1 VRPLLAL
8 SLLFSGCAS
17 VSPET
22 FAKIGQGADVAS
34 TARVLRTTEAQ
45 ELNPIFT
52 VFGDEWWQVTLTAAG
67 FKTLTAAGFK
77 TLAVLAVSKMCGD
90 NPCTV
95 AWRVMGG
102 FGLGAAAWNL
112 SQGAGG

>member
-67 FKTLTAAGFK
+67 FKTL
-77 TLAVLAVSKMCGD
+77 AVLAVSKMCGD

>member
-1 VRPLLAL
+1 
-8 SLLFSGCAS
+8 
-17 VSPET
+17 
-22 FAKIGQGADVAS
+22 VAS

-52 VFGDEWWQVTLTAAG
+52 VFGDEWWQV
-67 FKTLTAAGFK
+67 TLTAAGFK

>member
-22 FAKIGQGADVAS
+22 FAKIGQGADGAS

-52 VFGDEWWQVTLTAAG
+52 VFGDEWWQV
-67 FKTLTAAGFK
+67 TLTAAGFK

>member
-8 SLLFSGCAS
+8 SLLFSGGAS

-67 FKTLTAAGFK
+67 FKTL
-77 TLAVLAVSKMCGD
+77 AVLAVSKMCGD

>member
-1 VRPLLAL
+1 MRLLLAL

-67 FKTLTAAGFK
+67 FKTL
-77 TLAVLAVSKMCGD
+77 AVLAVSKMCGD